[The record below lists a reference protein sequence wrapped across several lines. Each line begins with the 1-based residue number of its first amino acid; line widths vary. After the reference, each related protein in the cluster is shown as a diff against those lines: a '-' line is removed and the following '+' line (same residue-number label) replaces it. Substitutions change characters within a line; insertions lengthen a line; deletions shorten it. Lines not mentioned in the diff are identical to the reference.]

1 LGYEFELH
9 HEKLMNEDHLFYN
22 GLCLFIGIIGDYNM
36 IILTNFILYDMIIID
51 INNTYATFCKFQ
63 VCYI

>member
-1 LGYEFELH
+1 MRGPLIPAES
-9 HEKLMNEDHLFYN
+9 MNEDHLFYN
-22 GLCLFIGIIGDYNM
+22 GPRLFIGIIGVYNI
-36 IILTNFILYDMIIID
+36 IILTNFISYDMIMID